1 MRFFWSPLSALI
13 LADLGFFAPPLL
25 LRKRIESGR
34 RVELVYAGDRMWP
47 AIRHGEHVQMEP
59 RGRCVP
65 GDVVMAA
72 PGGIPDLLRVLSCRG
87 DTLRLC
93 ADADPADPALLR
105 REEVLATVRA
115 RPAQSGKALR
125 VARRIALELREALL
139 RDAVSREK
147 AEETVRRKYEAQA
160 AFYAGERGSS
170 LDSLVLDRIRARVG
184 PGGRILVA
192 GSGTGR
198 ECLALAAEG
207 WSVTG
212 VDFSKAMVERARER
226 ALERGS
232 PVEYHQADLL
242 EHREAPGSLAAVL
255 FTYDVYSLIQ
265 GAARRIELLKRI
277 RLWLGTGGF
286 VLLSARRVRGL
297 YERFLLSAQAL
308 RRHGKGVSGE
318 WGESHTRWISPD
330 GALSR
335 SFIRVFTPGQ
345 LRREAQ
351 KAGYAM
357 GSWEKG
363 HAILVPRESAGGRA
377 RG

>member
-1 MRFFWSPLSALI
+1 MRPFWSPLSALI

-34 RVELVYAGDRMWP
+34 QVELIYAGDRMWP

-59 RGRCVP
+59 RGRCAP
-65 GDVVMAA
+65 GDVVVAA

-87 DTLRLC
+87 DALLLC

-105 REEVLATVRA
+105 KEEVLAAVRA
-115 RPAQSGKALR
+115 RPAQSGKVLR
-125 VARRIALELREALL
+125 TARRIVLDLQEAFLRN
-139 RDAVSREK
+139 AVSGGTP
-147 AEETVRRKYEAQA
+147 EETVRRKYEAQA
-160 AFYAGERGSS
+160 AFYAGERGSN
-170 LDSLVLDRIRARVG
+170 LDSLVLDRIRARVA

-198 ECLALAAEG
+198 ECLALEAEG

-212 VDFSKAMVERARER
+212 VDFSKAMVERAREG

-232 PVEYHQADLL
+232 RVEYHQADLR
-242 EHREAPGSLAAVL
+242 EHREPPGSLAAVL

-265 GAARRIELLKRI
+265 GTARRIELLKRM
-277 RLWLGTGGF
+277 RLWLGAGGF

-297 YERFLLSAQAL
+297 YQHFLLSAQAL
-308 RRHGKGVSGE
+308 RRHGEGGSRE

-335 SFIRVFTPGQ
+335 SFIRVFTSRQ
-345 LRREAQ
+345 LRREARR
-351 KAGYAM
+351 AGYAM
-357 GSWEKG
+357 GSWEGG
-363 HAILVPRESAGGRA
+363 HAILIPRDSAGGRT
-377 RG
+377 